1 MRFIGHSFAVLIL
14 TAAVSA
20 TASGQIRV
28 SAQVDT
34 RKDIYVGENFGY
46 LIVIA
51 GSDKVG
57 EVDLQPLRQYNP
69 QSAGNSRQSSTNIV
83 NNRVTTTTTM
93 IMTYSLR
100 AGEAGPIRLPSLSV
114 VIDRKTYRTNPVAVN
129 VIKPGT
135 TDQLDVEVALS
146 EKQCF
151 VGQPVVLTIRFYYS
165 ANIKNPQFNIPVLSS
180 GAFYLENPDA
190 LNQQVQEYDLGN
202 GVTVLVSQHQ
212 VKHDGRQSNLI
223 LLRKIL
229 IPKSAGP
236 IRIEPTTV
244 NADVAVGRV
253 RSRSLFGSQVR
264 YQRFMVKSEPVEL
277 TVLPLPEEGKPAQF
291 YGLVG
296 QYTVEASATPTEISV
311 GDPITLTV
319 KIGGGSYLKPIHWPA
334 LDKVPELAAN
344 FKIPSQKASPTI
356 AGGFKVFT
364 QTIRANNDNVTEIP
378 SIPLAYF
385 DAEQGKYVTAKS
397 EPIAVDVAPTRILT
411 NADLEG
417 ADFAPVNKE
426 VEAIKKGLSANYEY
440 LDVLKDMSFSPLAAL
455 TSPGYAVL
463 WAAPLLA
470 LVSSIFIKLFTHTS
484 PEKTAV
490 KRRRQACSKAVGQ
503 LKNIASANAE
513 RQSEL
518 LVSAMKQYIG
528 DRFDRTAGSLTPDD
542 CYNAIVV
549 GADDAPAADKYRE
562 AIANFE
568 AGRYASMEV
577 SITSEEIKEVIE
589 LIRRIEKNC

>member
-114 VIDRKTYRTNPVAVN
+114 VIDGKTYRTNPVSVN
-129 VIKPGT
+129 VTKPGT

-151 VGQPVVLTIRFYYS
+151 VGQPVMLTIKFYYS

-180 GAFYLENPDA
+180 DAFYFENPDV
-190 LNQQVQEYDLGN
+190 LDQQEQEYNLGN
-202 GVTVLVSQHQ
+202 EATALVSQLQEAHNG
-212 VKHDGRQSNLI
+212 KQSNVV

-229 IPKSAGP
+229 IPRSAGSMQ
-236 IRIEPTTV
+236 IDPTTV
-244 NADVAVGRV
+244 TADVAVARTN
-253 RSRSLFGSQVR
+253 SFFSQFR
-264 YQRFMVKSEPVEL
+264 YKRFMVKSEPAEL
-277 TVLPLPEEGKPAQF
+277 TVLPLPDEGKPAQF

-296 QYTVEASATPTEISV
+296 QYTIEASARPTEISV
-311 GDPITLTV
+311 GDPITLTI
-319 KIGGGSYLKPIHWPA
+319 KIGGGKYLKPIRWPT
-334 LDKVPELAAN
+334 LEEVPELAAN

-356 AGGFKVFT
+356 ADGFKIFT

-385 DAEQGKYVTAKS
+385 DARKRTYVTAMTA
-397 EPIAVDVAPTRILT
+397 PIKLDVAPTRILT

-426 VEAIKKGLSANYEY
+426 VEAIKKGLSANYED
-440 LDVLKDMSFSPLAAL
+440 LDVLTDMSFSPLAAL
-455 TSPGYAVL
+455 ASPGYAVL

-490 KRRRQACSKAVGQ
+490 KRRRQACGKAVGQ
-503 LKNIASANAE
+503 LKNIASANAQQ
-513 RQSEL
+513 QSEL

-568 AGRYASMEV
+568 ARRYASMEV
-577 SITSEEIKEVIE
+577 SITSEKIKEVIE
-589 LIRRIEKNC
+589 LIRSIEKNCRK